1 MYDKMKKL
9 LDELVNGNSTLM
21 LGFVLTDMFCIC
33 FMFFIYELPVGVA
46 AGLCALAGAIIAGI
60 IMNKATFVPGIEGQ
74 ERLDAKLCYFP
85 VDRMTIK
92 KAQYRLAF
100 KITGIQLLATLA
112 PLVFMCFRFK
122 WQNALAALGSTAVS
136 MLLTAVFFIE
146 LNLISYKRK

>member
-1 MYDKMKKL
+1 MYDKMKNL

-21 LGFVLTDMFCIC
+21 LGFALTDMFCIC
-33 FMFFIYELPVGVA
+33 FMFFIYELPIEAVV
-46 AGLCALAGAIIAGI
+46 GLCALAGTIIAGI
-60 IMNKATFVPGIEGQ
+60 IMNKATNVPGMEGL
-74 ERLDAKLCYFP
+74 ESLGEKLCYFP

-92 KAQYRLAF
+92 KVQYRLAF
-100 KITGIQLLATLA
+100 KITGIQLLATLV

-122 WQNALAALGSTAVS
+122 WQNALAALVSTAVS